1 MENWYLRWRR
11 IGGKRNYQGGVAY
24 YLKRHLCG
32 HNRAAEEI
40 IMASANGKFRI
51 GVCLAD
57 VCTLESCG
65 SLVSNMLTID
75 DRTTRQ
81 KRRQMETQSEDSDE
95 DSDDCNHNHTVSTS
109 SSSLQSTTTPGNE
122 VRGEG
127 AMVSTE
133 GALEG
138 KICMAS

>member
-1 MENWYLRWRR
+1 
-11 IGGKRNYQGGVAY
+11 
-24 YLKRHLCG
+24 
-32 HNRAAEEI
+32 
-40 IMASANGKFRI
+40 
-51 GVCLAD
+51 
-57 VCTLESCG
+57 
-65 SLVSNMLTID
+65 
-75 DRTTRQ
+75 
-81 KRRQMETQSEDSDE
+81 METQSEDSDE